1 MARADKS
8 ALVEKAVSAI
18 KRGEFRDYSKAAARY
33 GCDRTAV
40 SKRIRGLTKTRQEAN
55 SFFRQCLTNTQEE
68 VLIDRINYL
77 TDRGL
82 PPTSSIVKNLA
93 EEIRGEPVGKNWVG
107 DFIRR
112 KGDRLCS
119 LYLRNIDNLRVSSEY
134 GPMFKLF
141 FELVG

>member
-8 ALVEKAVSAI
+8 ALVKKAVSVI

-68 VLIDRINYL
+68 VLID
-77 TDRGL
+77 
-82 PPTSSIVKNLA
+82 
-93 EEIRGEPVGKNWVG
+93 
-107 DFIRR
+107 
-112 KGDRLCS
+112 
-119 LYLRNIDNLRVSSEY
+119 
-134 GPMFKLF
+134 
-141 FELVG
+141 